1 MTVVELAPA
10 AAAAVAGVDEAI
22 FLGGESACSD
32 SANNHDQTEALET
45 KALQTVQLGEQVD
58 AQHARCTRTYVVVP
72 RARTMKNAEC
82 GSAVLCWP
90 IGKCEEPTE

>member
-32 SANNHDQTEALET
+32 SANKRSQT
-45 KALQTVQLGEQVD
+45 KALEIKAL
-58 AQHARCTRTYVVVP
+58 RT
-72 RARTMKNAEC
+72 AH
-82 GSAVLCWP
+82 
-90 IGKCEEPTE
+90 